1 MPSKSQP
8 HTVGRRKF
16 CSASCAGVYRAE
28 ISKVA
33 PIEGEAALAPALSA
47 VKAGEKL
54 RKERLAQSG
63 AARRA
68 RERAHGVDPAGKDDT
83 RTALERAGLQQW
95 FSTELSPRLA
105 GLRTIDVA
113 RALDISRVYARGIV
127 RGEKVPHPR
136 HLAALAKLV
145 KVRMPT
151 LAVGQR

>member
-1 MPSKSQP
+1 M
-8 HTVGRRKF
+8 
-16 CSASCAGVYRAE
+16 
-28 ISKVA
+28 SKVA

-68 RERAHGVDPAGKDDT
+68 WERANRVEPAGKDDT

-105 GLRTIDVA
+105 GVRTIDVA

-136 HLAALAKLV
+136 HLAALAQLAGIQ
-145 KVRMPT
+145 MPT
-151 LAVGQR
+151 LGIG